1 MSSSTAKS
9 QVRCHLCNKSL
20 TKRSF
25 NEHAATT
32 HLGVTCYF
40 PGCDFKLD
48 KEDDSKMTE
57 ALIHANEQRGE
68 TRTQNEEGKD
78 IYWCRW
84 PNCRSE
90 GKDGHSYGSP
100 ESLRRHLRTKQR
112 DMLKKFSPDWNVNP
126 RILDAWDKVNRQMAI
141 RDAKYESL
149 GVVVP
154 PSLTQDQ
161 TARDSCI
168 MIFNQVQHAHG
179 VLHIEIQGVRKLTYM
194 SDATEI
200 WDAFTK
206 RSEHKDQAFM
216 YWATNLN
223 YNVDPNCDTLTW
235 QYFHNEH
242 AALSEMLERLK
253 QMTIRYP
260 DIQNVS
266 QG

>member
-1 MSSSTAKS
+1 MSSSTEKH

-25 NEHAATT
+25 GEHAATT

-90 GKDGHSYGSP
+90 GQDGHSYGSP

-126 RILDAWDKVNRQMAI
+126 RILDAWDKVNRQIAI
-141 RDAKYESL
+141 RDAKFESL
-149 GVVVP
+149 RVVVQ

-161 TARDSCI
+161 TARDICN
-168 MIFNQVQHAHG
+168 MIFAQVQEANTA
-179 VLHIEIQGVRKLTYM
+179 LDAEIQRVKNLTYINEATDIWDDFTNRDDVRKANFL
-194 SDATEI
+194 S
-200 WDAFTK
+200 W
-206 RSEHKDQAFM
+206 SSS
-216 YWATNLN
+216 LN
-223 YNVDPNCDTLTW
+223 FNVSPDYDPITW
-235 QYFHNEH
+235 QYFRNEH

-253 QMTIRYP
+253 QMTTGYP
-260 DIQNVS
+260 DVQNVS